1 MAFFSFGKR
10 VKPKKFDYIPMHY
23 DAAQEELEARMQKYG
38 QTEVSDSELAKAR
51 IRSGIR
57 LKARGNQEALRAGK
71 KEANIRLF
79 IIILLLFMVSYYFLQ
94 SSAFDVF
101 IDRVL
106 N

>member
-23 DAAQEELEARMQKYG
+23 DPAKEELEARLAKYG
-38 QTEVSDSELAKAR
+38 QTEISDSELAKAR

-57 LKARGNQEALRAGK
+57 MKARGNKEVLKAGK

-79 IIILLLFMVSYYFLQ
+79 IIMVLLFGASIYFLQ
-94 SSAFDVF
+94 SEAFNVF
-101 IDRVL
+101 IDAIL